1 MNNIAAKNTLTLDE
15 LIKVVEQDVNEKK
28 QAFEIAQ
35 SRLKQAR
42 EELFRL
48 RNSRDA
54 FHIQNLNGQKDWN
67 LVFNYTPN
75 ETDEA
80 SEYRVSLLKE
90 HNLIQTGEFDSATQQ
105 HCFAIKFESDM
116 EDERLLLKSKVEFI
130 FKNLKVNPET
140 GVKSIT
146 LENIRDDSWSD
157 WTLVFNP
164 VEQKYSVIKK
174 QYGIDTEM
182 FAFSCLEEIL
192 EKIQSISDFE
202 SED

>member
-1 MNNIAAKNTLTLDE
+1 MNNIAAKDTLTLDE
-15 LIKVVEQDVNEKK
+15 LIKVVEQDVHEKK

-42 EELFRL
+42 EELFQL
-48 RNSRDA
+48 RTSRDA
-54 FHIQNLNGQKDWN
+54 FHIQNLNGQKDWDM
-67 LVFNYTPN
+67 VFNYTPN
-75 ETDEA
+75 ETNVA
-80 SEYRVSLLKE
+80 TEYRESLLKE
-90 HNLIQTGEFDSATQQ
+90 YELIQTGNFNCATQQ
-105 HCFAIKFESDM
+105 YCFAIKFDSDM

-140 GVKSIT
+140 GMKSIS

-157 WTLVFNP
+157 WTLEFNP

-182 FAFSCLEEIL
+182 FAFTCLEEIL
-192 EKIQSISDFE
+192 KKIQSISDFE

>member
-1 MNNIAAKNTLTLDE
+1 MNNIAAKDTLTLDE
-15 LIKVVEQDVNEKK
+15 LIKVVEQDVHEKK

-42 EELFRL
+42 EELFQL
-48 RNSRDA
+48 RTSRDA
-54 FHIQNLNGQKDWN
+54 FHIQNLNGQKDWDM
-67 LVFNYTPN
+67 VFNYTPN
-75 ETDEA
+75 ETNVA
-80 SEYRVSLLKE
+80 TEYRESLLKE
-90 HNLIQTGEFDSATQQ
+90 YELIQTGNFNCATQQ
-105 HCFAIKFESDM
+105 YCFAIKFESDM

-140 GVKSIT
+140 GMKSIS

-157 WTLVFNP
+157 WTLEFNP

-182 FAFSCLEEIL
+182 FAFTCVEEIL
-192 EKIQSISDFE
+192 KKIQSISDFE

>member
-1 MNNIAAKNTLTLDE
+1 MNNIAAKDTLTLDE
-15 LIKVVEQDVNEKK
+15 LIKVVEQDVHEKK

-42 EELFRL
+42 EELFQL
-48 RNSRDA
+48 RTSRDA
-54 FHIQNLNGQKDWN
+54 FHIQNLNGQKDWDM
-67 LVFNYTPN
+67 VFNYTPN
-75 ETDEA
+75 ETNVA
-80 SEYRVSLLKE
+80 TEYRESLLKE
-90 HNLIQTGEFDSATQQ
+90 YELIQTGNFNCATQQ
-105 HCFAIKFESDM
+105 YCFAIKFESDM

-140 GVKSIT
+140 GMKSIS

-157 WTLVFNP
+157 WTLEFNP

-182 FAFSCLEEIL
+182 FAFTCLEEIL
-192 EKIQSISDFE
+192 KKIQSISDFE